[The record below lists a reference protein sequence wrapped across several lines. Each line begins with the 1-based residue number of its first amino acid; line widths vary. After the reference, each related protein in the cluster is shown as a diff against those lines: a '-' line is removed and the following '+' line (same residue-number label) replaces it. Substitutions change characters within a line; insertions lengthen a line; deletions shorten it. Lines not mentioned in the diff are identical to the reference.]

1 MSKVINRAECESI
14 EFLAEQKIRPE
25 RIASIMGCSLT
36 TVKRVM
42 RGEHHIVKERKC
54 EEERNKA
61 RIQAVAE
68 AMLMPETK
76 DYFEFR
82 VDEKLNKIIEL
93 LEKLCGKAKTG

>member
-25 RIASIMGCSLT
+25 RIASIIGCSLT

-61 RIQAVAE
+61 RIQAEAE

-93 LEKLCGKAKTG
+93 LEKLCGKAGI

>member
-1 MSKVINRAECESI
+1 MQQGK
-14 EFLAEQKIRPE
+14 
-25 RIASIMGCSLT
+25 
-36 TVKRVM
+36 
-42 RGEHHIVKERKC
+42 
-54 EEERNKA
+54 
-61 RIQAVAE
+61 IQAAAE